1 MNLANQLRNN
11 LINRIESIDDIN
23 FLQAIQTILDSSNK
37 ELYELNSDQ
46 KNSIEVSRTQLIDG
60 QELKHE
66 SVINNLDQ
74 WLKNK

>member
-11 LINRIESIDDIN
+11 LIHRIENIDDVN

-37 ELYELNSDQ
+37 ELHELTDDQ
-46 KNSIEVSRTQLIDG
+46 KESIRTSRRQLDNG
-60 QELKHE
+60 QE
-66 SVINNLDQ
+66 INHDDVMSNLSQ